1 MSGKKKNYIL
11 TETAER
17 DFRQTKQWSLS
28 RWGKKLTTQYFKDLH
43 QAAQYIALNYQS
55 LPEKDY
61 LTGTTELGIY
71 AVREHYLIYV
81 PVSKTQIVIVGLI
94 RQTRDVP
101 AIIKENN
108 YLFRRELK
116 KIQKSVEKGKI
127 KFE

>member
-1 MSGKKKNYIL
+1 VSGNKKNYIL
-11 TETAER
+11 TEIAER
-17 DFRQTKQWSLS
+17 DFWQAKQWSIS

-43 QAAQYIALNYQS
+43 QVAQYIALNYQS
-55 LPEKDY
+55 LPEKNY

-81 PVSKTQIVIVGLI
+81 PESKIQIVIVALI

-101 AIIKENN
+101 TIIKENN

-116 KIQKSVEKGKI
+116 KIQENKDKI